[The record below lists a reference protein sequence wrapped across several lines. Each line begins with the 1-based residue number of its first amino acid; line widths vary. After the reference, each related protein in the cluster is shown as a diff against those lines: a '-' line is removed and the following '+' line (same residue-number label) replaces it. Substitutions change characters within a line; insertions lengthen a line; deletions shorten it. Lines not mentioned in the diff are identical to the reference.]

1 MSQDMPQPLK
11 QTRLLTTIRSRL
23 VLGCLAMCLL
33 VAAVGAYAVMSI
45 TRAGAVV
52 EETYDRPMMA
62 INFARAASLSFSRA
76 DAALLRQGVY
86 EGADGADFS
95 EFEERM
101 DDFLSDLEIVEER
114 ALTARSREMTHEV
127 RLQAQ
132 EWGAAVMAFGG
143 EALPERALQ
152 AQADQIVET
161 LDIIVELQAN
171 AAYLSRESAVAAV
184 DRSQRLNTAAALA
197 AIAVSILIIAL
208 LTRSIVRPLDAASGA
223 ANRIADGD
231 FEAEIPAGG
240 QDETGALLRSMSVM
254 QDNIREMMAREKALR
269 TTAQIRLIDA
279 LQNAHEAIVLVDAD
293 QRIIHANVKVK
304 DFFPDLREENIHG
317 AFYPEL
323 FRQDGSPVS
332 VSRDTLFS
340 EEAHAGEMRLP
351 DGRWLRTDRSV
362 TSEGGALITWADISD
377 AKQRESDY
385 LDARD
390 RAEMASRA
398 KTDFMTAMTHELRTP
413 LNAVIGFAG
422 ILKGHGAGNGE
433 QQKSYATLIH
443 ESGMNLLTIIENI
456 LEVSGAQ
463 ESELWPETLPVSELV
478 EEAAALHETQIAAKS
493 IRLSVSGGE
502 GACAH
507 ADPNAVKR
515 AVGEIISNA
524 VKFTDEGGAVS
535 AEISALPRGVEIRI
549 RDTGI
554 GMSADKIPMALEPFR
569 QLESG
574 VTRHYEGCGLGLAVA
589 NQLIE
594 RSGGKLSVES
604 EPGAGTCVTIW
615 LPPAKALNPDTAVA

>member
-1 MSQDMPQPLK
+1 MPKDKPQSPK

-86 EGADGADFS
+86 EGAAVVDFS
-95 EFEERM
+95 EFENRM
-101 DDFLSDLEIVEER
+101 DDFLGDLEIVEER
-114 ALTARSREMTHEV
+114 ALTERSRDMTHDV
-127 RLQAQ
+127 RLQAKVWS
-132 EWGAAVMAFGG
+132 EAVMATGD
-143 EALPERALQ
+143 EAAPQEDLR
-152 AQADQIVET
+152 AQADQIVES

-184 DRSQRLNTAAALA
+184 DRSQRLNIATALA
-197 AIAVSILIIAL
+197 AMAVSILIIAL

-231 FEAEIPAGG
+231 FEAKIPVGG

-254 QDNIREMMAREKALR
+254 QDSIREMMAREKALR

-304 DFFPDLREENIHG
+304 DFFPDLRSENIHG
-317 AFYPEL
+317 TFFPEL
-323 FRQDGSPVS
+323 FRQDSSPVS
-332 VSRDTLFS
+332 ISRDALYAGR
-340 EEAHAGEMRLP
+340 AHEGEMLLP
-351 DGRWLRTDRSV
+351 DGRWLKAARSQ

-385 LDARD
+385 LDAKD

-422 ILKGHGAGNGE
+422 ILKGHGAANAE

-478 EEAAALHETQIAAKS
+478 EEAAALHEAQMAAKS
-493 IRLSVSGGE
+493 IKLSITGGE
-502 GACAH
+502 GVSAH

-515 AVGEIISNA
+515 AIGEIVSNA
-524 VKFTDEGGAVS
+524 VKFTNEGGTVS
-535 AEISALPRGVEIRI
+535 AEISTLPRGVEIHI

-604 EPGAGTCVTIW
+604 EPGTGTCVTVW
-615 LPPAKALNPDTAVA
+615 LPPARALNPNAAVA

>member
-1 MSQDMPQPLK
+1 MPA
-11 QTRLLTTIRSRL
+11 TIRGKL

-45 TRAGAVV
+45 SRAGAVV
-52 EETYDRPMMA
+52 EETYDRPLMA

-76 DAALLRQGVY
+76 NAALLRQGVY
-86 EGADGADFS
+86 EGEGAADFS
-95 EFEERM
+95 EFEDRM
-101 DDFLSDLEIVEER
+101 DDFLGDLEIVEER
-114 ALTARSREMTHEV
+114 ALTGRSRDMTHDV

-132 EWGAAVMAFGG
+132 AWSEAVMEIGN
-143 EALPERALQ
+143 EAAPQEDLQ
-152 AQADQIVET
+152 AQADQIVDA
-161 LDIIVELQAN
+161 LDVIVELQAN

-184 DRSQRLNTAAALA
+184 ERSQRLNTGAALA
-197 AIAVSILIIAL
+197 AIAVSILVIAL

-231 FEAEIPAGG
+231 FEAEIPVGG

-254 QDNIREMMAREKALR
+254 QDSIREMMSREKALR
-269 TTAQIRLIDA
+269 TTAQVRLIDA

-317 AFYPEL
+317 AFYPEM
-323 FRQDGSPVS
+323 FREDGSPVA
-332 VSRDTLFS
+332 VGRDTLFAAQ
-340 EEAHAGEMRLP
+340 AHEGEMRLP
-351 DGRWLRTDRSV
+351 DGRWLRAARSM
-362 TSEGGALITWADISD
+362 TSEGGALITWADISE
-377 AKQRESDY
+377 AKQRETDY
-385 LDARD
+385 RDAKD
-390 RAEMASRA
+390 RAELASKT

-422 ILKGHGAGNGE
+422 ILKGHGGGPAE
-433 QQKSYATLIH
+433 QQKSYAALIH

-456 LEVSGAQ
+456 LEISGAH
-463 ESELWPETLPVSELV
+463 ESELWPETLPVRDIV
-478 EEAAALHETQIAAKS
+478 AEAAALQETQMEAKS
-493 IRLSVSGGE
+493 IRLSISDDKGVS
-502 GACAH
+502 AH

-515 AVGEIISNA
+515 AVAEIMSNA

-535 AEISALPRGVEIRI
+535 VGISARGGRVEIQI
-549 RDTGI
+549 CDTGI
-554 GMSADKIPMALEPFR
+554 GMNADKIPIALEPFR

-589 NQLIE
+589 NQLVE
-594 RSGGKLSVES
+594 RSDGKLKIES
-604 EPGAGTCVTIW
+604 KPGEGTCVTIW
-615 LPPAKALNPDTAVA
+615 LPAAKALDPDAAVA